1 MPLKTCAPS
10 SVLLV
15 CLGNICRSPTAEEVL
30 RQKAAVEGMSL
41 TVDSAGTGDWHI
53 GKHPDDRAIAHAK
66 AYGYSIHK
74 LVARQVQPDDFYQF
88 DLILAMDKQNLAD
101 LQKIRDKLLA
111 EQSAQEGDVDD
122 HSSQL
127 ATLTLFSEQD
137 PRHAGEDVPDPYYG
151 GEEAFERCI
160 AHIESGANAWIE
172 RWKNG

>member
-1 MPLKTCAPS
+1 MPIKVSAPK

-66 AYGYSIHK
+66 AYGYAISK

-88 DLILAMDKQNLAD
+88 DLILAMDKQNLQD
-101 LQKIRDKLLA
+101 LQAIKDRLINENP
-111 EQSAQEGDVDD
+111 EQSET
-122 HSSQL
+122 L
-127 ATLTLFSEQD
+127 AKLVLFSEED
-137 PRHAGEDVPDPYYG
+137 PIHAGEDVPDPYYG
-151 GEEAFERCI
+151 GDEAFERCI

-172 RWKNG
+172 SWKSC